1 MYWGTPVQSK
11 ISSRRTTVIVVC
23 GGIKGG
29 GGKTTLATN
38 LAVMRSLAGYDILLV
53 DADEQNSASDFTVLR
68 NQTFEQTEGAGYTA
82 IKLRGQA
89 VRSEVT
95 RMVSKYDDVVI
106 DAGGR
111 DNTGHRA
118 ALLVANLYLV
128 PLFPGSFDAWTLDSV
143 ATLIDEA
150 SAFNDQLKS
159 ICFLN
164 RADAQGGDNEEAA
177 QVARETEGLI
187 YLEQSI
193 GTRKA
198 FRRSSSE
205 GKAVVEY
212 RPRDPKAIEEI
223 KRLYRSVFDEK
234 WILAKENK

>member
-1 MYWGTPVQSK
+1 M
-11 ISSRRTTVIVVC
+11 IVVC

-29 GGKTTLATN
+29 GGKTTVATN
-38 LAVMRSLAGYDILLV
+38 LAVMRSLAGYDVLLV
-53 DADEQNSASDFTVLR
+53 DADEQDSASDFTLLR
-68 NQTFEQTEGAGYTA
+68 NQLFDGGAGYTA

-89 VRSEVT
+89 VRSEVG
-95 RMVSKYDDVVI
+95 RMASKYDDVVI

-128 PLFPGSFDAWTLDSV
+128 PLFPGSFDAWTLENVSK
-143 ATLIDEA
+143 LIDEA
-150 SAFNDQLKS
+150 SAFNEHLKS

-187 YLEQSI
+187 YLDQPI

-198 FRRSSSE
+198 FRRSASE

-212 RPRDPKAIEEI
+212 RPKDAKAVQEI
-223 KRLYRSVFDEK
+223 MRLYTSAFGEK
-234 WILAKENK
+234 WALAKE

>member
-1 MYWGTPVQSK
+1 M
-11 ISSRRTTVIVVC
+11 IVVC

-38 LAVMRSLAGYDILLV
+38 LAVMRALAGYDVLLV
-53 DADEQNSASDFTVLR
+53 DADEQDSASDFTVLR
-68 NQTFEQTEGAGYTA
+68 NQIFEPNGGAGYTA

-89 VRSEVT
+89 VRSEVA
-95 RMVSKYDDVVI
+95 RMASKYDDVVI

-143 ATLIDEA
+143 AKLIDEA

-159 ICFLN
+159 ICFIN

-187 YLEQSI
+187 FLEQPI

-198 FRRSSSE
+198 FRRSASE

-212 RPRDPKAIEEI
+212 RPKDTKAIDEI
-223 KRLYRSVFDEK
+223 TRLYRSVFNEK
-234 WILAKENK
+234 WSLAQENK

>member
-1 MYWGTPVQSK
+1 M
-11 ISSRRTTVIVVC
+11 IVVC

-38 LAVMRSLAGYDILLV
+38 LAVMRSLAGYDVLLV
-53 DADEQNSASDFTVLR
+53 DADEQDSASDFTLLR
-68 NQTFEQTEGAGYTA
+68 NQVLEANGGAGYTA
-82 IKLRGQA
+82 VKLRGQA
-89 VRSEVT
+89 VRSEIA
-95 RMVSKYDDVVI
+95 RMASKYDDVVI

-111 DNTGHRA
+111 DNTGQRA
-118 ALLVANLYLV
+118 ALLVSDLYVV

-143 ATLIDEA
+143 SKLIDEG
-150 SAFNDQLKS
+150 SAFNAQLKS

-177 QVARETEGLI
+177 QVARETPGLI
-187 YLEQSI
+187 YLDQPI

-198 FRRSSSE
+198 FRRSVSQ

-212 RPRDPKAIEEI
+212 RPKDPKAIEEI
-223 KRLYRSVFDEK
+223 TKLYRSVFGEK
-234 WILAKENK
+234 WALVKEKK